1 MISQLQRSPLAF
13 FGRAWATCRPENT
26 LHMQWITPD
35 LAVLLVSDPTRG
47 VQPSGE
53 RLKVMTRGAAW
64 VWFKEGMV
72 KHRMAVLLLLCLV
85 ALPCCSWA
93 QDESGGE
100 DDPAI
105 TSSLGMPLS
114 FPLNPTHQYAG
125 LGLGEAQR
133 HAQARRDG
141 WVILSAAFVLGIPL
155 SFPLNPTHQ
164 YAG

>member
-1 MISQLQRSPLAF
+1 
-13 FGRAWATCRPENT
+13 PENT

-35 LAVLLVSDPTRG
+35 LAVLLVSDPKRG

-105 TSSLGMPLS
+105 TDRKSTRLNSS
-114 FPLNPTHQYAG
+114 HVA
-125 LGLGEAQR
+125 
-133 HAQARRDG
+133 
-141 WVILSAAFVLGIPL
+141 I
-155 SFPLNPTHQ
+155 
-164 YAG
+164 